1 MKWLT
6 RHLSPKT
13 CATVELI
20 YFGLTKIP
28 LLFFVRPSV
37 VDFSAERVVVKIRLR
52 RRTAN
57 HLGSMYFGA
66 LAIGADCA
74 GGLLAMQRI
83 RDRSE
88 PIALI
93 FKDFHAEF
101 LKRPEGDVHFVC
113 EQGPEITA
121 LVDQAAVSDQRVEMP
136 VHLTAVVPAEGP
148 EPVARFA
155 LTLSL
160 KKKNAKQEL

>member
-6 RHLSPKT
+6 RHLSPKAR
-13 CATVELI
+13 ATFEIL
-20 YFGLTKIP
+20 YFGLTRIP

-37 VDFSAERVVVKIRLR
+37 VECSAERVVVRIRLR
-52 RRTAN
+52 RRTGN

-74 GGLLAMQRI
+74 GGLLAMQQI
-83 RDRSE
+83 RTRSE
-88 PIALI
+88 SINLI

-101 LKRPEGDVHFVC
+101 LKRAEGDVHFIC
-113 EQGPEITA
+113 EQGRAITA
-121 LVDQAAVSDQRVEMP
+121 LVNQAAASDKRVEMP
-136 VHLTAVVPAEGP
+136 VRLTAVVPAEGL
-148 EPVARFA
+148 EPVARFV

-160 KKKNAKQEL
+160 KKKK